1 MLENSLEEG
10 DDLGGE
16 DLGSSE
22 SLGVEHHLGY
32 ELTVRLG
39 HCKAGGRRK
48 EGREGGRESIW
59 THFRRVNASAAIK
72 FSP

>member
-48 EGREGGRESIW
+48 GGREGGRAYGH
-59 THFRRVNASAAIK
+59 TFDGLMQVQ
-72 FSP
+72 P

>member
-22 SLGVEHHLGY
+22 SLRVEHHLGY

-39 HCKAGGRRK
+39 HGKAGGRR
-48 EGREGGRESIW
+48 EGGRAYGH
-59 THFRRVNASAAIK
+59 T
-72 FSP
+72 FSGLTQVQS